1 MLSQKQ
7 VTETV
12 ASQLTRIS
20 YNQGKAFRISCK
32 KKTTTTSLNFY
43 EFIQSQRYL
52 DTEAGYKVNTCSN
65 QHCKQYIKC
74 T

>member
-20 YNQGKAFRISCK
+20 YNQGKAFPISCK

-52 DTEAGYKVNTCSN
+52 DKVNTCSN